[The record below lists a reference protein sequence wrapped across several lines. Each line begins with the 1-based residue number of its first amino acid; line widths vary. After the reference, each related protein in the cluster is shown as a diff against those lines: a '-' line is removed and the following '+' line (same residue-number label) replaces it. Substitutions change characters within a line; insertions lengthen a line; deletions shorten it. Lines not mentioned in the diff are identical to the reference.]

1 MSNVKIRIIYLLF
14 DSLSSFLP
22 TDKQPSTTDKNEK
35 ESILRRVN
43 GIEVEEKE
51 NRDERKEQ
59 EEQLH
64 DSIDKKGGDKEDIK
78 TNDDSDNISVSS
90 DPPPFSST
98 STSESTSFPPSPAS
112 STTSLFSGL
121 KAKSCDYLSE
131 SSSLQK
137 SYSTSH
143 LKEKLDLMK
152 MERMSLQ
159 NDYEQNERFGS
170 SIVSRFTLKYALNQL
185 RVDKLTNHSNEVDT
199 ISRLVVSLRIRLKH
213 LSQEEQEDQESEKKS
228 KMEVITVETKQ
239 SHERRGKHP
248 ENSPEEVTEKRKKL
262 NRQLNEALDLKQL
275 IDNRS
280 HVLMDKLLS
289 GHHYHHQQNKSSD
302 HQEGEDEV
310 TGDDT
315 STDKTDFLEYVMNK
329 SNIIMRLKEVEDEI
343 HSIEK
348 SLDLM

>member
-1 MSNVKIRIIYLLF
+1 M
-14 DSLSSFLP
+14 
-22 TDKQPSTTDKNEK
+22 
-35 ESILRRVN
+35 
-43 GIEVEEKE
+43 EEKE
-51 NRDERKEQ
+51 NRNERKEQ

-98 STSESTSFPPSPAS
+98 STSSSTSFPPSPAS

-170 SIVSRFTLKYALNQL
+170 SIVSRFTLKYALNQF

-213 LSQEEQEDQESEKKS
+213 LNEEEQEDEECSSTCKK
-228 KMEVITVETKQ
+228 ETKQ
-239 SHERRGKHP
+239 SHEGRSKHP
-248 ENSPEEVTEKRKKL
+248 DNSSAEVTEKRNKL

-289 GHHYHHQQNKSSD
+289 SHHYHHQQRKSSH

-310 TGDDT
+310 TEDDT

-329 SNIIMRLKEVEDEI
+329 SNIIMRLKEVEDSI
-343 HSIEK
+343 DSIEK